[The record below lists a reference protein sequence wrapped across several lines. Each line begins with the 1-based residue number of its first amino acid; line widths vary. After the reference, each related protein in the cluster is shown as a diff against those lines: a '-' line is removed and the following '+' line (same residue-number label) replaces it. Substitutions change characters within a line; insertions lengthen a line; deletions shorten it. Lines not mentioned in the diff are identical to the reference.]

1 MSTLWGG
8 RFEQVSDNE
17 LFRQFNDSL
26 PFDYRLAEQD
36 VQTSVAWASALHKA
50 GVLTQEEMSRL
61 HGALRQLLR
70 IIHDNPAE
78 IIGSGE
84 EDIHSWV
91 ETELVKRVG
100 DLGKKLHT
108 GRSRNDQVAT
118 DLRLWV
124 ENACVQLLAET
135 RAVQR
140 ALLVLADAH
149 VDTIF
154 PGYTHLQRAQPIR
167 FAHWCLAYVEMF
179 ERDIVRMESVI
190 DHSDQCPLGSG
201 ALAGTAYNIDRHKL
215 AKSLGFKEPT
225 RNSLD
230 AVSDRDYVVE
240 LLSGLTIQMMHL
252 SRMAED
258 VIFYAS
264 GEAAFIQLSD
274 DVTTGSSLMPQKKN
288 PDALELIR
296 GKTGRVYGGLISM
309 LTTLKALPLAYNKDL
324 QEDKEALFGAVEST
338 SVCLRMAEKAVQ
350 AITINVAR
358 ARTAAQRG
366 YSNATELADYLVGKQ
381 VPFREAHHI
390 SGRAVLFAS
399 DKKAALE
406 ELSLEDL
413 QSFHPMIGPDVYAC
427 LSLDS
432 CLEKRDV
439 FGGVSRRRVLEAL
452 SQAKMKVNGLSA
464 SDALQV
470 TDATAHDV
478 PAIVELVNYWAKEG
492 ENLPR
497 SRADLVSHLQDFV
510 VAKKDGKVVG
520 CAALYIYNEEI
531 AEIRS
536 LGIWPQFQGLGQGR
550 AMVAYLCERARQL
563 GLKKVLSLTRVPEF
577 FSRIGFVRDERD
589 NLPDKVLKDCQFCP
603 KLHACDEHALI
614 FYPEPLNM
622 GREL

>member
-8 RFEQVSDNE
+8 RFEQVTDNE

-36 VQTSVAWASALHKA
+36 VQTSVAWASALHRA

-78 IIGSGE
+78 ILGSGE

-91 ETELVKRVG
+91 ESELVKRVG

-124 ENACVQLLAET
+124 ETACVQLLAES
-135 RAVQR
+135 RSVQR
-140 ALLVLADAH
+140 ALLRLADEH
-149 VDTIF
+149 VDTVF
-154 PGYTHLQRAQPIR
+154 PGYTHLQRAQPLR
-167 FAHWCLAYVEMF
+167 FAHWCLAYVEML
-179 ERDIVRMESVI
+179 ERDVARIESVI
-190 DHSDQCPLGSG
+190 EHSDQCPLGSG
-201 ALAGTAYNIDRHKL
+201 ALAGTAYAIDRHKL
-215 AKSLGFKEPT
+215 AKALGFKEPT

-230 AVSDRDYVVE
+230 AVSDRDYVLE
-240 LLSGLTIQMMHL
+240 LLSALSIQMMHL

-258 VIFYAS
+258 LIFYAS
-264 GEAAFIQLSD
+264 GEAGFVQLSD
-274 DVTTGSSLMPQKKN
+274 EVTTGSSLMPQKKN

-296 GKTGRVYGGLISM
+296 GKTGRVYGSMIS
-309 LTTLKALPLAYNKDL
+309 LFTTLKALPLAYNKDM
-324 QEDKEALFGAVEST
+324 QEDKEALFAAVESA
-338 SVCLRMAEKAVQ
+338 SLCLRMTEKSVL
-350 AITINVAR
+350 AISVDKER
-358 ARTAAQRG
+358 AKIAAQRG

-390 SGRAVLFAS
+390 AGRAVLFAA
-399 DKKAALE
+399 DKKKALE
-406 ELSLEDL
+406 ELSLEEL
-413 QSFHPMIGPDVYAC
+413 QQFHPMIGSDVYPMLA
-427 LSLDS
+427 LDS

-439 FGGVSRRRVLEAL
+439 FGGVSRRRVVEAL
-452 SQAKMKVNGLSA
+452 SQAKMRVNGLS
-464 SDALQV
+464 LTEQLEV
-470 TDATAHDV
+470 RDATVHDV
-478 PAIVELVNYWAKEG
+478 PEIIALVNHWAKEG

-497 SRADLVSHLQDFV
+497 SRADLISHLQDFV

-520 CAALYIYNEEI
+520 CAALFIYNEDI

-536 LGIWPQFQGLGQGR
+536 LGIWPQYQGLGQGR
-550 AMVAYLCERARQL
+550 AMVAYLCERAKQL
-563 GLKKVLSLTRVPEF
+563 GLKRVLSLTRVPDF
-577 FSRIGFVRDERD
+577 FAKLGFVHDQRD

-603 KLHACDEHALI
+603 KLQACDEHALI
-614 FYPEPLNM
+614 FYPEAVNS
-622 GREL
+622 